1 MNDPF
6 DVLRAD
12 LVRAAARAG
21 SHAPLRRWGWL
32 RRPSRPAAIVIA
44 ALVVGGGVAAAAV
57 SLSASSSQP
66 LNGRVPGRVSP
77 LRPGGTLS
85 IAGYRYSIRVT
96 PSLSSGSS
104 GWEVFIAY
112 RGPGLGG
119 GLGGGGGYPTLTNPI
134 FQGSGVAP
142 WAIPV
147 GGHRSE
153 SVGFVLTG
161 PQVAAVR
168 IGTRTIRTFASPQL
182 PTGDRAAVFF
192 LSGNA
197 PFPVVGAT
205 AGQPALQ
212 SIATMPVLPLD
223 SSGRVLPTASPGSN
237 TGSVR
242 GWSFW
247 QAPSAVT
254 PQIHQ
259 APYHGRTRPRAGAC
273 GLAEHGLTGLVP
285 AWGSTIT
292 HLPTVKDYVGE
303 LFVSCVS
310 TEYYLHGWP
319 MVAAVLLDARYPG
332 ARLGPIPGARPVPGH
347 PSAVDFADGSLS
359 ARRIGNAWLVV
370 KGGSGTAQRLQVLDA
385 LTVRGPRLG

>member
-1 MNDPF
+1 M
-6 DVLRAD
+6 
-12 LVRAAARAG
+12 
-21 SHAPLRRWGWL
+21 
-32 RRPSRPAAIVIA
+32 
-44 ALVVGGGVAAAAV
+44 
-57 SLSASSSQP
+57 
-66 LNGRVPGRVSP
+66 
-77 LRPGGTLS
+77 
-85 IAGYRYSIRVT
+85 T

-212 SIATMPVLPLD
+212 SIATTPVLPLD

-347 PSAVDFADGSLS
+347 PSAVDFAESWQGPCHRPPP
-359 ARRIGNAWLVV
+359 A
-370 KGGSGTAQRLQVLDA
+370 DA
-385 LTVRGPRLG
+385 PGRHGLCGRVPQI